1 MLHTSN
7 FMGSGMTSSP
17 VAGQPVNTSEPNIA
31 AGRPV
36 ARKSQIIEEE
46 EDMDGIQE
54 DDEETDGDGFV
65 TDPGTPGDAVNPY
78 DHLEDTTPRV
88 SVDREAGSPS
98 GGKTPLAPTP
108 GLENSPL
115 RPPRSSS
122 LRSPTDIAEDKI
134 GTAE

>member
-1 MLHTSN
+1 
-7 FMGSGMTSSP
+7 MGGGMVNSP
-17 VAGQPVNTSEPNIA
+17 VPGQSDNTSEPSIA

-46 EDMDGIQE
+46 EDVDGIEE
-54 DDEETDGDGFV
+54 DVEEVDGDGFV

-78 DHLEDTTPRV
+78 DRLEDTTPRV
-88 SVDREAGSPS
+88 SIDREAGSPS
-98 GGKTPLAPTP
+98 GEKTPLAPAP

-122 LRSPTDIAEDKI
+122 LRSPTDVAEDKI
-134 GTAE
+134 GTAA